1 MSDTRA
7 AVERTFRDEYGRI
20 LATLIRQCRDFDL
33 AEDAL
38 QDALAIALDR
48 WPAEGVPANPGA
60 WITTAARRKAID
72 RLRREQSLREK
83 TAALETL
90 ARIDAQ
96 SPEEGS
102 AVEPVDDRLRL
113 IFTCCHPA
121 LAMES
126 QVALTLRTLGGL
138 STAEI
143 ARAFLVPEST
153 MAQRLVRVKRKIRE
167 AAIPYEVPP
176 DASLPERLDAVL
188 AVIYLVFNEGYSATS
203 GRALVRE
210 DLATEAIRLGRMLVA
225 LMPDEAEARGLL
237 ALMMLAHAR
246 RDARIDADGA
256 LVTLEDQDRARWD
269 RDAITEAA
277 SMLEQLQAHPAPGPY
292 LLQAHIAAIHATAP
306 NAAATDWS
314 AIAALYAELHERT
327 PTPVVRLNWAV
338 AVAMARSF
346 DEGLAMIDDIDR
358 RGDLRGYHLL
368 HAARAD
374 LLRRAGRHTEAV
386 AAYRRALAECE
397 NDVEKSYL
405 KRRLQ
410 EVTAAGGASN

>member
-7 AVERTFRDEYGRI
+7 AVERIFRNEYGRI

-48 WPAEGVPANPGA
+48 WPAGGVPANPGA

-143 ARAFLVPEST
+143 ARAFLVPEPT

-210 DLATEAIRLGRMLVA
+210 DLATEAIRLARMLVA

-246 RDARIDADGA
+246 RDARLDADGA
-256 LVTLEDQDRARWD
+256 LVTLEDQDRSRWK

-277 SMLEQLQAHPAPGPY
+277 SILEQLQAHPARGAY
-292 LLQAHIAAIHATAP
+292 LLQARIAAIHATAR
-306 NAAATDWS
+306 NAATTDWP
-314 AIAALYAELHERT
+314 AIAALYAELHGRT

-374 LLRRAGRHTEAV
+374 LLRRAGRHTEA
-386 AAYRRALAECE
+386 AASYRRALDECE

-410 EVTAAGGASN
+410 EVTAAGG